1 MSTKSTSAIRNR
13 NPLDGTFYGVGER
26 LTAWD
31 LGAKLP
37 TQVRQLSPVKLRNPQ
52 PPSVVGAYRQPD
64 ARRAV
69 LADIDFIMSF
79 VKRGKPVPSFLEA
92 GPREFLHYDPAR
104 VKAAIITSGGV
115 APGLNRVVH
124 AIVQRHCVTYG
135 LDAAKGGSITGICD
149 GTAGLNSTPFD
160 QIPLTPDL
168 TRRHMSD
175 GGSFLG
181 SRRDYSLRDAGVAK
195 QVAKNI
201 RDAGIQI
208 LYVLGGDGSLAAAA
222 KLEPLVPG
230 VSVVCV
236 PKTMDNDI
244 PWVSQSFGFAT
255 SVGKAAEVLTAM
267 QTEALSTRRVGIV
280 ELFGADSGFV
290 AANAA
295 LAHGKALL
303 VLVPEMFSGFQTA
316 GQMEDAFMNCL
327 QFLRDRVRIQERGGG
342 IVVVAE
348 GVGPL
353 FAQRGVTLLGKPIQK
368 RFCDQIEEL
377 LEGNLYDAGGRRIDP
392 FVNRPRHHI
401 RAISPNAADQTY
413 CERLGALAVETAL
426 AGYTGCVVSNWLSEY
441 VLVPLELAGLG
452 GRKKA
457 IATGGMFWK
466 QVVLSTGQPDVAPG
480 AAKPKAAAP
489 VKKTKS
495 PRRLAAGH
503 RRK

>member
-1 MSTKSTSAIRNR
+1 MTRPMSTKSSRILRNS

-26 LTAWD
+26 ITAWD
-31 LGAKLP
+31 LGSSLP
-37 TQVRQLSPVKLRNPQ
+37 TEVGSLGPATIKNPQ
-52 PPSVVGAYRQPD
+52 PPAVVGAYRPLTS
-64 ARRAV
+64 RRAV

-79 VKRGKPVPSFLEA
+79 LKKGKPVPSFLEA
-92 GPREFLHYDPAR
+92 GPREFLYYDPATVR
-104 VKAAIITSGGV
+104 AAIITSGGV

-124 AIVQRHCVTYG
+124 AIVQRHCTTYG
-135 LDAAKGGSITGICD
+135 LDSSKGGSIVGICD
-149 GTAGLNSTPFD
+149 GTAGLNMTPFD
-160 QIPLTPDL
+160 QLELTPGITSQHL
-168 TRRHMSD
+168 SD

-181 SRRDYSLRDAGVAK
+181 SRRDYSLRDSAVAK
-195 QVAKNI
+195 QIAKNI
-201 RDAGIQI
+201 KAAGIHI

-222 KLEPLVPG
+222 KLAPLVPG
-230 VSVVCV
+230 ISVVCV

-244 PWVSQSFGFAT
+244 PWVNQSFGFAT
-255 SVGKAAEVLTAM
+255 SVSKATEVLTAM
-267 QTEALSTRRVGIV
+267 QTEASSTRRVGIV

-303 VLVPEMFSGFQTA
+303 VLIPEMFSGFVTP

-327 QFLRDRVRIQERGGG
+327 QFLRDKVRTQQRGGG
-342 IVVVAE
+342 ITVVAE

-353 FAQRGVTLLGKPIQK
+353 FASRGVTLLGEPIQK

-401 RAISPNAADQTY
+401 RAIAPNAADQTY

-441 VLVPLELAGLG
+441 VLVPLELAALG

-480 AAKPKAAAP
+480 AISIPKAVRP
-489 VKKTKS
+489 VA
-495 PRRLAAGH
+495 RA
-503 RRK
+503 RKASR